1 MQFQKWFPHHP
12 SKSKENDFPATVFKC
27 TSFVRGVKI
36 MRIPWIQSWAHPGW
50 WITASTSHLPSMQP
64 KLSQGPLCSPPPPIC
79 SRPLSPWPWRHSPLT
94 GMGIPA
100 RGDFTV
106 PITLTTAQIKRCH
119 LNHKQQSKEAGEL
132 SVTEKEREAES
143 ERGREAECK
152 GVLLLQTI
160 KTQSPM
166 YGLRKFGET
175 VAAQLEGGVR
185 SLKELGLSPV
195 LPLTGHATLEKLLAL
210 SYL

>member
-1 MQFQKWFPHHP
+1 
-12 SKSKENDFPATVFKC
+12 
-27 TSFVRGVKI
+27 
-36 MRIPWIQSWAHPGW
+36 
-50 WITASTSHLPSMQP
+50 
-64 KLSQGPLCSPPPPIC
+64 
-79 SRPLSPWPWRHSPLT
+79 
-94 GMGIPA
+94 MGIPA

-166 YGLRKFGET
+166 YGLRKFGENGGGAT
-175 VAAQLEGGVR
+175 RGRSKESERTGFEPSTSAYWACNLGKVTCPLLFVGWNSNSAQLI
-185 SLKELGLSPV
+185 GL
-195 LPLTGHATLEKLLAL
+195 LF
-210 SYL
+210 